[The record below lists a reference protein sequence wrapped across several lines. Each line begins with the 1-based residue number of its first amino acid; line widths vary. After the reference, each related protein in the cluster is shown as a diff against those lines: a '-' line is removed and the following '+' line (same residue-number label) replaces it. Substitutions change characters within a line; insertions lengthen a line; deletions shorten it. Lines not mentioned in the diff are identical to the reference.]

1 MGSGL
6 SKSSRKLSA
15 HDLCDTLDD
24 LKARILEVAD
34 EDGCV
39 RPKDLVALKVAD
51 FLPLPLV
58 SSLNS
63 SPLLSLPA
71 SQAPWAH
78 PLVTGTRQEDH
89 SSGQTSTAAGVQEK
103 HKDELDNDVTEAL
116 LLIKASCSS
125 LSQLNWNIALPHLEW
140 DGINVHGGTIRSLEL
155 HTDED
160 ATIDLHL
167 LLPFMPS
174 IQKLT
179 ITGNCLLRGDVN
191 MFRKAVRLQELEAVG
206 AGLAGQL
213 STFSECKMLQ
223 RLTLQRSALQGD
235 PAELQSQMP
244 ECEVTVF

>member
-6 SKSSRKLSA
+6 SKSKRKLSA

-24 LKARILEVAD
+24 LKARILEIAD

-89 SSGQTSTAAGVQEK
+89 YSGHTSTAAGVKEK

-116 LLIKASCSS
+116 LLIKSSCSS
-125 LSQLNWNIALPHLEW
+125 LSQLNWTIDLPHLEW
-140 DGINVHGGTIRSLEL
+140 DGINVHDGTIRSLQL
-155 HTDED
+155 HTDEE
-160 ATIDLHL
+160 ATIDLQL
-167 LLPFMPS
+167 FLPFMPS

-191 MFRKAVRLQELEAVG
+191 MFRKAVRLRELEAVG
-206 AGLAGQL
+206 AALAGQL

-223 RLTLQRSALQGD
+223 RLTLKRSALQGD
-235 PAELQSQMP
+235 PVELQSQMP